1 MVNRLKPLASAIAL
15 SMAVISG
22 YACAADLPLPGEGY
36 QVPSEH
42 KAALADMINQ
52 AHTQAREKMA
62 SGDLDWIDAIAD
74 TLDLTQN
81 PLKTLETTP
90 AADEQPGA
98 KHPLGEGIKRLIFV
112 SWSMGEPAI
121 RQILELYDGAEN
133 TAVIFR
139 GVPTDRPF
147 AQAVMQIQSLSLQTE
162 SSLTV
167 LIDPTAFQKHSIASV
182 PSVAIETEAG
192 NTLVKASGT
201 FSLSRLDSAVEEGRE
216 GDIGQLGP
224 SQEILEPDLIE
235 VAQQRAADL
244 DFDAMKE
251 RAIDRFW
258 HNHPGN
264 ALPVVQE
271 DAQRYVDPTI
281 VIHAD
286 ILDAEGNVVTPAGR
300 INPLDMV
307 PFDQKLVIIDPSLP
321 WQVKFAADELQ
332 RTDQH
337 MRVTVMASE
346 IAPDRGWDLFN
357 DTQDAISAALY
368 LLPPSIAER
377 FQIQRT
383 PSVVTANNTH
393 FIVQE
398 VSKATAEDGHDVQ

>member
-1 MVNRLKPLASAIAL
+1 M
-15 SMAVISG
+15 
-22 YACAADLPLPGEGY
+22 
-36 QVPSEH
+36 
-42 KAALADMINQ
+42 
-52 AHTQAREKMA
+52 
-62 SGDLDWIDAIAD
+62 
-74 TLDLTQN
+74 
-81 PLKTLETTP
+81 
-90 AADEQPGA
+90 
-98 KHPLGEGIKRLIFV
+98 
-112 SWSMGEPAI
+112 
-121 RQILELYDGAEN
+121 
-133 TAVIFR
+133 
-139 GVPTDRPF
+139 
-147 AQAVMQIQSLSLQTE
+147 
-162 SSLTV
+162 
-167 LIDPTAFQKHSIASV
+167 
-182 PSVAIETEAG
+182 
-192 NTLVKASGT
+192 KASGT

-307 PFDQKLVIIDPSLP
+307 PFDQKVIIDPSLP